1 MNSNDYKK
9 QLKKQK
15 QELENLIS
23 GMEDNTLFGDTTR
36 HTNERY
42 SSGELSS
49 YDNHPGDIG
58 TEVYMNDM
66 QNSLT
71 DHQRYQLDKVN
82 EALSKIDDNSFGYC
96 ERCHQKIEPE
106 RLDIMP
112 ETQLCAHCAQE
123 TETYSKYDN
132 SEKYDTNN
140 INRDPHFYSE
150 YITDLT
156 DLNKNGLS
164 NQSDE
169 PHNIS
174 TATCKTFTPWQKC
187 RNHRK
192 YQD

>member
-66 QNSLT
+66 QNSLAN
-71 DHQRYQLDKVN
+71 HQRYQLDKVN

-132 SEKYDTNN
+132 SEKYDVNN

-156 DLNKNGLS
+156 DLNKNGLY

-169 PHNIS
+169 PHNKDDLFYS
-174 TATCKTFTPWQKC
+174 
-187 RNHRK
+187 N
-192 YQD
+192 

>member
-1 MNSNDYKK
+1 MNSHDYKK
-9 QLKKQK
+9 QLKKEK
-15 QELENLIS
+15 QELENLIDQ
-23 GMEDNTLFGDTTR
+23 MRDNTLFGATTH
-36 HTNERY
+36 HTSEKY

-82 EALSKIDDNSFGYC
+82 DALQKIEDNSFGYC
-96 ERCHQKIEPE
+96 ERCNNKIESE
-106 RLDIMP
+106 RLDILP
-112 ETQLCAHCAQE
+112 ETKLCAHCAQE
-123 TETYSKYDN
+123 TESYSKYDT
-132 SEKYDTNN
+132 EHYDSNN

-164 NQSDE
+164 DE
-169 PHNIS
+169 DDDDGPHDKDDLFYSN
-174 TATCKTFTPWQKC
+174 
-187 RNHRK
+187 
-192 YQD
+192 